1 MPSLARKVFVDL
13 RTQAPIPQGFSCFLL
28 IDLLSIY
35 LAPFSFSEDT
45 VWNALFFCTGGGDSL
60 I

>member
-45 VWNALFFCTGGGDSL
+45 VWNALFFFVLGAGIL
-60 I
+60 

>member
-13 RTQAPIPQGFSCFLL
+13 RTQTPIPQGFSCFLL

-35 LAPFSFSEDT
+35 LAPFFSEDT
-45 VWNALFFCTGGGDSL
+45 VWNALFFGIGGGDSL

>member
-13 RTQAPIPQGFSCFLL
+13 RTQTPIPQGFSCFLL

-35 LAPFSFSEDT
+35 LAPFFQKILFGM
-45 VWNALFFCTGGGDSL
+45 LFFWYWGRGFFNL
-60 I
+60 